1 MSANDSTA
9 AHFVAFEGLDGA
21 GKSTLI
27 KGLAQALKDQNIASV
42 LSREPGGTALGS
54 EIREM
59 LIRVKGDAPVPRSEA
74 LLYQADR
81 AQHVEKLIKPALSEG
96 KWVISD
102 RFAASS
108 IAFQASARDIGT
120 ADIEWLNRFSTQGL
134 EPDLYVLL
142 DLSVEESL
150 RRIGGRGEELDRFER
165 EAKDFHQ
172 KVRDA
177 YLSLAKQS
185 PGRWLVLAADE
196 KPADLLQKLLSH
208 LKGLKWLA

>member
-1 MSANDSTA
+1 MSQLGR
-9 AHFVAFEGLDGA
+9 FLAFEGLDGS

-27 KGLAQALKDQNIASV
+27 KGLSAELKKCGV
-42 LSREPGGTALGS
+42 EFVVSREPGGTELGA
-54 EIREM
+54 EIRQM
-59 LIRVKGDAPVPRSEA
+59 LLRVKGDAPVPRSEA

-81 AQHVEKLIKPALSEG
+81 AQHVEKLIRPALNAK

-108 IAFQASARDIGT
+108 LAFQAEGRAIAKSE
-120 ADIEWLNRFSTQGL
+120 IEWLNRFSTAGL

-150 RRIGGRGEELDRFER
+150 SRLSRRGEEADRFER
-165 EAKDFHQ
+165 EAKEFHQ

-177 YLSLAKQS
+177 YLGLAKEN
-185 PGRWLVLAADE
+185 PARWLVLSASE
-196 KPADLLQKLLSH
+196 KPHELLEKLT
-208 LKGLKWLA
+208 LKLRSSAWLA